1 MADLERAEKP
11 AENALTE
18 EVKAPSEEEKPTLR
32 TYTEEEFGKAQSSWD
47 RQIALSKAEAKK
59 VSSELEQFKAEQ
71 KHSEAYIQSLKEEMA
86 RLADASEDPD
96 VKKSYI
102 SRMASLEREM
112 KIKQKEAEAE
122 RKLYEAEMIAWS
134 ARMAQRATALTKET
148 GIDVK
153 ELEDCKTEEEMEVKA
168 LRFQLGKPKQEE
180 KPPKFASPGSGG
192 GGVDFSK
199 LSADEKLNLGFKRF
213 QKK

>member
-96 VKKSYI
+96 LKKSYI

-112 KIKQKEAEAE
+112 KIKQKDAEAE

-180 KPPKFASPGSGG
+180 KTPKFASPGSGG